1 MARAA
6 GALAVGRGGY
16 ARARDRSSARP
27 LGGAS
32 LPPAR
37 NASAGS
43 TTQRSRGVVRPPCSG
58 PDGCRRSGVL
68 LCVLVARSRRSSR
81 SATASQCAS
90 LDGGPVPSVRWSRS
104 ASTTLAAS
112 SASIQAPAPSSI
124 RPNCLSAP
132 VRRRSASAAARSVSD
147 LGTNPSPPYVT
158 SFARPSR
165 RSSLQDACR
174 PPLPTPA
181 PRGASTGRAGAGA
194 ESSRAD
200 YDR

>member
-1 MARAA
+1 MAVAA
-6 GALAVGRGGY
+6 GPLAVGRGGY
-16 ARARDRSSARP
+16 ARARDRSSPRP

-32 LPPAR
+32 LLPAR

-43 TTQRSRGVVRPPCSG
+43 TTQGSWGVVRPPCSG

-68 LCVLVARSRRSSR
+68 FCVLVARSRRSSR

-104 ASTTLAAS
+104 ASTILAAG
-112 SASIQAPAPSSI
+112 SASILAPAPSSI

-132 VRRRSASAAARSVSD
+132 VRRRSASAAARSASVRD
-147 LGTNPSPPYVT
+147 TNPSPPYVT

-165 RSSLQDACR
+165 RGSLQDACR

-181 PRGASTGRAGAGA
+181 SRGASTGRRGGA
-194 ESSRAD
+194 ESSRG
-200 YDR
+200 